1 MIVWFG
7 IGNNNISIIVKIVLF
22 ICNGNVF
29 SYKVNFIVYYFFS
42 LDFIWGIGVLVF
54 VLFLGRKLGKFF
66 YGVLYLNRR
75 NFWVISSGS
84 IIIRRIFLS

>member
-29 SYKVNFIVYYFFS
+29 RYKVNFIVYYFFS
-42 LDFIWGIGVLVF
+42 LDFI
-54 VLFLGRKLGKFF
+54 
-66 YGVLYLNRR
+66 
-75 NFWVISSGS
+75 
-84 IIIRRIFLS
+84 